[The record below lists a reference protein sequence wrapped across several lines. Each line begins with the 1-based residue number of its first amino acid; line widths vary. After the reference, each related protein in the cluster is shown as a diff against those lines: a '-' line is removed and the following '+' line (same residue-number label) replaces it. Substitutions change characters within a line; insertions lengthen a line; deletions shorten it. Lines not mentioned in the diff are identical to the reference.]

1 VLASDFDF
9 NLPPALIAQYPAAP
23 RDQSRLMVVD
33 RRCGT
38 WEHRVFAD
46 LPELLEPSDVL
57 VRNDTRVV
65 PARLVGRREATGGRW
80 EGLFLRE
87 RTGGTWEVLA
97 KTRGRPVPGEQVMV
111 GQGLRLVLEV
121 REESGYW
128 IVRPQP
134 VSDPDHAPVAT
145 LALLDQHG
153 TAPLPPYIRRGI
165 EGPGDRLA
173 YQTIYARRPGSAA
186 APTAG
191 LHFTTEVLDHLAQR
205 GIACVDLTLHVGPGT
220 FRPIEVDRL
229 EDHVMHA
236 EWAELPAE
244 SVALLESRRHH
255 GGRIVA
261 VGTTSARTLE
271 TAAASG
277 TLQPFAGETRL
288 FIRPGHVFRGLDV
301 LITNFHLPRSSLLV
315 LVSALAGVDLIRAAY
330 ADAIQNRYRFFSY
343 GDAMVIL

>member
-1 VLASDFDF
+1 MLASDFDF
-9 NLPPALIAQYPAAP
+9 DLPPELIAQYPAEP
-23 RDQSRLMVVD
+23 RDRSRLMVVD
-33 RRCGT
+33 RKRGT

-46 LPELLEPSDVL
+46 LPDLLDPRDVL
-57 VRNDTRVV
+57 VRNNTRVV

-87 RTGGTWEVLA
+87 GTGGTWEVLA
-97 KTRGRPVPGEQVMV
+97 KTRGRPEPGEEVIV
-111 GQGLRLVLEV
+111 DQGLRLVLEA
-121 REESGYW
+121 REESGRW
-128 IVRPQP
+128 IVRPCPDRDP
-134 VSDPDHAPVAT
+134 VEGPST
-145 LALLDQHG
+145 TFSLLERHG
-153 TAPLPPYIRRGI
+153 QTPLPPYIRRGI

-173 YQTIYARRPGSAA
+173 YQTIYACRPGSAA

-191 LHFTTEVLDHLAQR
+191 LHFTTEILDHLAER
-205 GIACVDLTLHVGPGT
+205 GIACVNLTLHVGLGT
-220 FRPIEVDRL
+220 FRPIEADRL
-229 EDHVMHA
+229 ENHVMHS

-244 SVALLESRRHH
+244 SVALLESRRYT

-330 ADAIQNRYRFFSY
+330 ADAVKNRYRFFSY
-343 GDAMVIL
+343 GDAMLIL